1 MDLGFIE
8 YGVDGL
14 EITEG
19 IFRADKASN
28 NIAHS
33 NIYVVE
39 NDEGLAII
47 DTGTPGNAKKIIE
60 FVQEIGHQ
68 ADQIKSIILTHS
80 HLDHVGSLKELKDL
94 TGAKVAASEE
104 DAEYISRKKPYP
116 KPKNPL
122 MRLAP
127 LILRTQ
133 PVEVDLVLKDG
144 DKIGNLLVV
153 LTPGHTPGSIMLY
166 DAKRK
171 VLFAGDTLR
180 FKDGKISSGQNSWDA
195 TKEMASIK
203 KISGLDFDF
212 MLPGHGDYLGSGA
225 ADLVKEYLHQEN

>member
-1 MDLGFIE
+1 M
-8 YGVDGL
+8 GVVDL
-14 EITEG
+14 EITKG

-60 FVQEIGHQ
+60 FIQEIGHQ
-68 ADQIKSIILTHS
+68 ADEVRTIILTHS
-80 HLDHVGSLKELKDL
+80 HLDHIGSLKELRDL

-133 PVEVDLVLKDG
+133 PVEVDLLLKDG

-166 DAKRK
+166 DEKRK
-171 VLFAGDTLR
+171 TLFAGDTLR
-180 FKDGKISSGQNSWDA
+180 FKEGKILSGQYSWDA
-195 TKEMASIK
+195 TKERASVK
-203 KISGLDFDF
+203 KISGFDFDF
-212 MLPGHGDYLGSGA
+212 ILPGHGEYLGSGA
-225 ADLVKEYLHQEN
+225 ANLVVEYLHREN